1 MRLPWGVKPEP
12 VNSLPID
19 VTVRKF
25 LYDGTPN
32 YVWEGRM
39 VERDDELVV
48 LEAYFARDRRDLG
61 YVVFERG
68 DLFIE
73 FYYFDRWYNVFQIYS
88 ATGELKGWYCNIT
101 KPATLLDGEIR
112 FTDMALDLFAYPD
125 GSSLPLD
132 VEEFEQHA
140 TSLYSPSDT
149 ARARAAF
156 RSGGTK
162 ATRRTCPTRTRPS
175 TS

>member
-1 MRLPWGVKPEP
+1 MPLPP
-12 VNSLPID
+12 D

-32 YVWEGRM
+32 YIWEARI
-39 VERDDELVV
+39 VEHDDDQVV
-48 LEAYFARDRRDLG
+48 LEAYFTRDKRDLG

-73 FYYFDRWYNVFQIYS
+73 FYFFKRWYNVFQIYS
-88 ATGELKGWYCNIT
+88 AGGQLKGWYCNIT
-101 KPATLLDGEIR
+101 KPATLVDGELR
-112 FTDMALDLFAYPD
+112 FTDLALDLFAYPD

-132 VEEFEQHA
+132 VDEFEEHA
-140 TSLYSPSDT
+140 ANLYTPDDT

-156 RSGGTK
+156 QELLSLHRAGNLPG
-162 ATRRTCPTRTRPS
+162 RPFPGPAGFAKLS
-175 TS
+175 